1 MSIADEINNHIN
13 SGDRVI
19 NKDDRPGYV
28 VGALKGQV
36 LVLHDDNNIHI
47 YTNKDH
53 LRRFEDV
60 KHNNY

>member
-1 MSIADEINNHIN
+1 M
-13 SGDRVI
+13 RVE
-19 NKDDRPGYV
+19 NKDGKPGTII
-28 VGALKGQV
+28 GEIKGQV
-36 LVLHDDNNIHI
+36 IVLHDDNNIHI